1 MILYLEG
8 QVVQIESIMIAE
20 ESAFIVTRNDDVL
33 SIDSN

>member
-8 QVVQIESIMIAE
+8 QVVQIEPIMIAE
-20 ESAFIVTRNDDVL
+20 ESAFIVTRNDDFL